1 MITMSTGVAS
11 SSGLTLFFASAI
23 DAGQALLIVLGFAS
37 MRGWLVAA
45 AGAGAATI
53 LLTIAAIVDEGYLIS
68 LIAGEL
74 MRCLLGAPIA
84 IVGLTVLVCAV
95 LNRSEQYRF
104 CNPFHPHAIDL
115 GRIHTVMTKVALPVL
130 IIIACLLLLG
140 VDTIRRAMALQAARD
155 QMGIV
160 VVGAMAAVVNLLAL
174 AALAVLLVSPFD
186 SRRSILLVIPRLA
199 VGALLLSAGVFHGA
213 IGLGMQWPTG
223 QWTLVILTLA
233 AIGMAFAA
241 LGCRATA
248 TRGKGQT

>member
-1 MITMSTGVAS
+1 MITMSTGVAN
-11 SSGLTLFFASAI
+11 SSGLNLFFASAI

-45 AGAGAATI
+45 AGAGAATT
-53 LLTIAAIVDEGYLIS
+53 LLIFAAIVDEGYLIS

-84 IVGLTVLVCAV
+84 TVGLTVLVCAV
-95 LNRSEQYRF
+95 LKRPGQDRL
-104 CNPFHPHAIDL
+104 CNPFQPHAIDL
-115 GRIHTVMTKVALPVL
+115 GQVHTVTTKVALPVL
-130 IIIACLLLLG
+130 IITASLLLLG
-140 VDTIRRAMALQAARD
+140 ADTIRRAMALQAARD

-160 VVGAMAAVVNLLAL
+160 VVGALAAVVNLLAL

-186 SRRSILLVIPRLA
+186 GRRSILLVIPRLA

-223 QWTLVILTLA
+223 QWSLVMLTLA

-241 LGCRATA
+241 LRCRASA
-248 TRGKGQT
+248 DRGTRQT